1 MQAVLGQGTQW
12 LQSSES
18 EGLQVCEEQL
28 VVTVWEQAC
37 GLRALLVLSYP

>member
-18 EGLQVCEEQL
+18 GGLQVCEEQL
-28 VVTVWEQAC
+28 VVTVWDI
-37 GLRALLVLSYP
+37 RLVASEPF